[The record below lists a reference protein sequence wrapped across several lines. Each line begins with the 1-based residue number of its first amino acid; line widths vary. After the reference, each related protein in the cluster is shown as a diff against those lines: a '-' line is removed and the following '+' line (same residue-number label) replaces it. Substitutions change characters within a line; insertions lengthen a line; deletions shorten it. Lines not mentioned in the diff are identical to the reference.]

1 MKRRNFLKNSML
13 FTGGLLLA
21 GGQSFALSKDLI
33 YISNRPKQSERKFV
47 SKAVDKTINKIKRSI
62 NNQELGWM
70 FENCFP
76 NTLDTTVKY
85 SEIDGKPDSFVITG
99 DIDAM
104 WLRDSTAQVWP
115 YLPLVEDDKDLK
127 KLFRGLINRQA
138 KCINIDPF
146 ANAFNFDKVQKGH
159 WDTDVTDMKPEIYER
174 KWEIDSL
181 CYPIRLA
188 YHYWKTTGDTVCFD
202 ATWQNAMQII
212 VDTFKDQQ
220 RKNNQGS
227 YSFLRVTDRFYD
239 NLPGVGF
246 GNPINPVGL
255 IVSSFRPS
263 DDATLFPFLIPS
275 NYFAVVSLKQ
285 MSEMLLS
292 LGVKKSLAKEA
303 KDLAKEVET
312 ALDKYAIS
320 EHLDF
325 GEIMAFEADGFG
337 NQMFMDDA
345 NIPNL
350 LSLPY
355 LGVMDLDNPIYK
367 NTRNFVLSK
376 SNPWFFKG
384 KVAEGVGGPHVGL
397 DMIWPM
403 SIIMRAMTS
412 TDDDEIKSC
421 IEMLIKTHAGTGF
434 MHETFHKDN
443 PEKFSRSWFAW
454 ANTLFGELILKLYKE
469 RPNLLA
475 TI

>member
-13 FTGGLLLA
+13 FTGGMLLA
-21 GGQSFALSKDLI
+21 GSQSFAISKDLK
-33 YISNRPKQSERKFV
+33 YVSNRPEVGKRQFV
-47 SKAVDKTINKIKRSI
+47 SKSVDKTIAKVKKAIS
-62 NNQELGWM
+62 NQELAWM

-115 YLPLVEDDKDLK
+115 YLPLVKGDKDLK

-146 ANAFNFDKVQKGH
+146 ANAFNFEKVQKGH

-188 YHYWKTTGDTVCFD
+188 YHYWKSTGDKVCFD
-202 ATWQNAMQII
+202 SNWQNAMQIV

-220 RKNNQGS
+220 RKENKGS

-246 GNPINPVGL
+246 GNPTNPVGL

-263 DDATLFPFLIPS
+263 DDATLLPFLIPS
-275 NYFAVVSLKQ
+275 NYFAVTSLKQ
-285 MSEMLLS
+285 MAEMLEAF
-292 LGVKKSLAKEA
+292 GIKNELAKEA
-303 KDLAKEVET
+303 KELAKEVES
-312 ALDKYAIS
+312 ALEKYAIN

-325 GEIMAFEADGFG
+325 GKVIAFEADGFG

-355 LGVMDLDNPIYK
+355 LGAMELDNPLYK
-367 NTRNFVLSK
+367 NTRNFVLSEN
-376 SNPWFFKG
+376 NPWFFKG
-384 KVAEGVGGPHVGL
+384 KAAEGVGGPHVGE

-412 TDDDEIKSC
+412 TDETEIKTC
-421 IEMLIKTHAGTGF
+421 VEMLIKTHAGTGF

-454 ANTLFGELILKLYKE
+454 ANTLFGELILKIYNE
-469 RPNLLA
+469 RPHLLSS
-475 TI
+475 I

>member
-1 MKRRNFLKNSML
+1 MKRRNFLKNSLL
-13 FTGGLLLA
+13 FTGGMLLA
-21 GGQSFALSKDLI
+21 GSQSFAISKDLK
-33 YISNRPKQSERKFV
+33 YVTNRPEASKRKFV
-47 SKAVDKTINKIKRSI
+47 SKSVDKTIAKVKKAIS
-62 NNQELGWM
+62 NQELAWM

-85 SEIDGKPDSFVITG
+85 SEINGKPDSFVITG

-115 YLPLVEDDKDLK
+115 YLPLVDGDKDLK

-138 KCINIDPF
+138 NCINIDPF
-146 ANAFNFDKVQKGH
+146 ANAFNFGKVQKGH
-159 WDTDVTDMKPEIYER
+159 WDTDVTNMKPEIYER

-188 YHYWKTTGDTVCFD
+188 YHYWKSTGDTVCFD
-202 ATWQNAMQII
+202 SNWQNAMQSIL
-212 VDTFKDQQ
+212 DTFKDQQ
-220 RKNNQGS
+220 RKENKGS
-227 YSFLRVTDRFYD
+227 YSFLRITDRFYD

-246 GNPINPVGL
+246 GNPTKPVGL

-275 NYFAVVSLKQ
+275 NYFAVTSLKQ
-285 MSEMLLS
+285 MAEMLQS
-292 LGVKKSLAKEA
+292 LGVKDKLANDATK
-303 KDLAKEVET
+303 LANEVET
-312 ALDKYAIS
+312 ALEKYAIN

-325 GEIMAFEADGFG
+325 GKVIAFEADGFG

-355 LGVMDLDNPIYK
+355 LGAMDLENPLYQR
-367 NTRNFVLSK
+367 TRNFVLSEN
-376 SNPWFFKG
+376 NPWFFKG
-384 KVAEGVGGPHVGL
+384 EAAEGVGGPHVGA

-412 TDDDEIKSC
+412 TDETEIKTC
-421 IEMLIKTHAGTGF
+421 VEMLIKTHAETGF

-454 ANTLFGELILKLYKE
+454 ANTLFGELILKIYKE
-469 RPNLLA
+469 KPHILS

>member
-1 MKRRNFLKNSML
+1 MKRRNFIKNSLL
-13 FTGGLLLA
+13 FTGGL
-21 GGQSFALSKDLI
+21 ALVGAPNLVSAKNLK
-33 YISNRPKQSERKFV
+33 YISQRPERSQRHFV
-47 SKAVDKTINKIKRSI
+47 SKAVDKTIEKVKKSI
-62 NNQELGWM
+62 SNQELAWM

-115 YLPLVEDDKDLK
+115 YLPLVNEDKDLK
-127 KLFRGLINRQA
+127 KIFRGLINRQA
-138 KCINIDPF
+138 KCVNIDPY

-181 CYPIRLA
+181 CYTIRLA
-188 YHYWKTTGDTVCFD
+188 YHYWKATGDTSCFGKS
-202 ATWQNAMQII
+202 WQNAMQQI

-220 RKNNQGS
+220 RKDNKGK

-239 NLPGVGF
+239 NLPGVGY
-246 GNPINPVGL
+246 GNPTNPVGL

-263 DDATLFPFLIPS
+263 DDATLLPFLIPS

-285 MSEMLLS
+285 MTEILNH
-292 LGVKKSLAKEA
+292 LGVQNQLAKDA
-303 KDLAKEVET
+303 TDLANEVDV
-312 ALDKYAIS
+312 ALEKYAIGD
-320 EHLDF
+320 HLDY
-325 GEIMAFEADGFG
+325 GKTIAFEADGFG
-337 NQMFMDDA
+337 NKMYMDDA

-355 LGVMDLDNPIYK
+355 LGAMEIDNPIYK
-367 NTRNFVLSK
+367 NTRKFVLSK
-376 SNPWFFKG
+376 NNPWFFKG
-384 KVAEGVGGPHVGL
+384 EFAEGVGGPHVGA

-412 TDDDEIKSC
+412 TDEQEIIDC
-421 IEMLIKTHAGTGF
+421 LNMLMKTHAGTGF

-443 PEKFSRSWFAW
+443 PDNYTRSWFAW
-454 ANTLFGELILKLYKE
+454 ANTLFGELIFKLYKE

-475 TI
+475 ML

>member
-1 MKRRNFLKNSML
+1 MKRRNFLKNSLL
-13 FTGGLLLA
+13 FTGGIMLA
-21 GGQSFALSKDLI
+21 GTPAFSNDKGLK
-33 YISNRPKQSERKFV
+33 YISNRPEISKRKFV
-47 SKAVDKTINKIKRSI
+47 SKSVDNTIKKVKKGIANK
-62 NNQELGWM
+62 ELAWM

-76 NTLDTTVKY
+76 NTLDTTVNY
-85 SEIDGKPDSFVITG
+85 SVIDGKPDSFVITG

-115 YLPLVEDDKDLK
+115 YLPLVKGDTDLK

-146 ANAFNFDKVQKGH
+146 ANAFNFDKVQNGH
-159 WDTDVTDMKPEIYER
+159 WNTDVTDMKPEIYER

-188 YHYWKTTGDTVCFD
+188 YHYWKSTGDTSCFD
-202 ATWQNAMQII
+202 SNWQNAMQIV

-220 RKNNQGS
+220 RKTNKGS

-239 NLPGVGF
+239 NLPGVGY

-275 NYFAVVSLKQ
+275 NYFAVISLKQ
-285 MSEMLLS
+285 MSEMLNA
-292 LGVKKSLAKEA
+292 LGVKSQLAQEA
-303 KDLAKEVET
+303 KTLAKEVEV
-312 ALDKYAIS
+312 ALEKFALSD
-320 EHLDF
+320 HLSY
-325 GEIMAFEADGFG
+325 GKIITFEADGFG
-337 NQMFMDDA
+337 NKMFMDDA

-355 LGVMDLDNPIYK
+355 LGAMNLDNPIYI
-367 NTRNFVLSK
+367 NTRKFILSEN
-376 SNPWFFKG
+376 NPWFFKG
-384 KVAEGVGGPHVGL
+384 KVAEGVGGPHVGA

-412 TDDDEIKSC
+412 TDEKEIKKC
-421 IEMLIKTHAGTGF
+421 LTMLIKTHAGTGF

-454 ANTLFGELILKLYKE
+454 ANTLFGELILKIYNEKPHILS
-469 RPNLLA
+469 